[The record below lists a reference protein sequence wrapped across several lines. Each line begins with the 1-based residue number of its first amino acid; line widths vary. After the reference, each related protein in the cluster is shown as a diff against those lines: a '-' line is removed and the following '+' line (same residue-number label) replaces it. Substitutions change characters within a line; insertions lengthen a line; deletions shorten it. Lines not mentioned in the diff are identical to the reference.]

1 MLYISSSERICAL
14 ITHLP
19 CLWLNFFF
27 SPRLT
32 TEKPPC
38 NVHSSDTG
46 NTVYAFVCAIP
57 GNDYAE
63 VRILNHLWNMYSN
76 KNNVLHHLFSSP
88 IPRLSLVGVAQ
99 HQALCDVCS
108 SIFVNNAALSFTS
121 VYFFPG
127 SWGMKFML

>member
-1 MLYISSSERICAL
+1 MTLFASKNNIQRGSRSVRLRHVLKRIEGSSCSNSRI
-14 ITHLP
+14 
-19 CLWLNFFF
+19 
-27 SPRLT
+27 
-32 TEKPPC
+32 
-38 NVHSSDTG
+38 SDTG